1 MKYNKKNYEI
11 PSTEVYKGDKSIH
24 KIIQLINEST
34 DSEISKTF
42 SSWIDD
48 NIKKCMDVADL
59 SCIKKDIDKYSESLN
74 YDNLPELD
82 WYTVIQGL
90 IDLFINTIEEKIGNR
105 LNYDDFLSIPWIC
118 DFINIIQ
125 PNREYKKK
133 VNKKQ
138 KFNDIWFRNIITAIR
153 NWLMHNRYLTKRDS
167 IYIHSKNAYKKKMA
181 KKDIDWNYIVQEE
194 TFEATISP
202 VFFWKIIEFCLT
214 ADRKFKTT
222 GIVMDNINRN
232 TWFDKNK
239 DLIRIETQESIK
251 KWEIS
256 ESSRKKIQSIEDW
269 DKWVKSRNLSKWQ
282 KVFLSEYF
290 RTHEFNRK
298 NLEFVNKFMVYDD
311 NRIQLNT
318 LCQNN
323 EASLLDQR
331 NFFIDLAGD
340 NNISKWMM
348 QWFTD
353 WDDINKWKIWWTDE
367 DIEKEINKKLERLMA
382 IPGEIFSIYKNIEA
396 KRYLW
401 SNKLITLEEI
411 LPLKIKKSLVWLTK
425 ALKYDLLVSKDLHST
440 SIKWEYRKVYLKALF
455 LSKFYVNNPKLELAQ
470 PQKRVGNRLRKQWR
484 DYIMNRCKNNP
495 DFYWSKDAKEK
506 QINTFVEDDYR
517 KIVFQNLTRWSLD
530 NWIIRNIDDVEKI
543 ENNIVFCTRKSKDL
557 SLNNKKILKEN
568 VVNIVKKRKEKLD
581 TVTLISEEEHI
592 RNAFAHHH
600 YTILPWFN
608 KILLWDPSIDDTS
621 NWEKVYDLDALYQ
634 NALNRVNEDYL
645 DKNVEA

>member
-42 SSWIDD
+42 SSWIND
-48 NIKKCMDVADL
+48 NIKRCMDVADL

-82 WYTVIQGL
+82 WYTIIQGL
-90 IDLFINTIEEKIGNR
+90 IDLFINTTEEKIGNR

-133 VNKKQ
+133 VSKKQ

-202 VFFWKIIEFCLT
+202 IFFEKIIDFCLT

-222 GIVMDNINRN
+222 GFATDNINRN
-232 TWFDKNK
+232 AWFDKNR

-256 ESSRKKIQSIEDW
+256 GSISEQIKSFRNYDKRMKSRK
-269 DKWVKSRNLSKWQ
+269 LSEGE

-290 RTHEFNRK
+290 RTHEFNRI
-298 NLEFVNKFMVYDD
+298 NLEFVNRFMGYDD
-311 NRIQLNT
+311 NRIELYAILPNIKV
-318 LCQNN
+318 
-323 EASLLDQR
+323 SLLNQMKI
-331 NFFIDLAGD
+331 FIDCAGEND
-340 NNISKWMM
+340 LSTWMLK
-348 QWFTD
+348 WFTEGNNVD
-353 WDDINKWKIWWTDE
+353 VWRIWQTDE
-367 DIEKEINKKLERLMA
+367 EIEKEVKKRLTK
-382 IPGEIFSIYKNIEA
+382 IVGFPDKIFLVYKNKEA

-401 SNKLITLEEI
+401 SHKPIILEEI
-411 LPLKIKKSLVWLTK
+411 LPLKIKKALIWLIK
-425 ALKYDLLVSKDLHST
+425 AVRYQLLVSKDLYST

-455 LSKFYVNNPKLELAQ
+455 LSKFYINNPKLELAQ
-470 PQKRVGNRLRKQWR
+470 PQKREGDKLRKQWR

-495 DFYWSKDAKEK
+495 DFYWSIDVKEK
-506 QINTFVEDDYR
+506 QINIEDDYR
-517 KIVFQNLTRWSLD
+517 KIVFQNLTSWSFD

-543 ENNIVFCTRKSKDL
+543 ENNIIFCTKKSKHLTLKD
-557 SLNNKKILKEN
+557 KQILKNN
-568 VVNIVKKRKEKLD
+568 VVNVIKEWKEKLD
-581 TVTLISEEEHI
+581 SITIIREEEHI

-608 KILLWDPSIDDTS
+608 KILLWDPSIDDTP
-621 NWEKVYDLDALYQ
+621 NWEKVYDLDELYQ
-634 NALNRVNEDYL
+634 NAVNRVNEDYL
-645 DKNVEA
+645 DKKIEA